1 MAQLSLHER
10 LQPALF
16 DRLIDEERLLT
27 RYEFTFR
34 RAELRKLGIQERELL
49 GILTAQGLRASDDA
63 DDLAPDD
70 DVWRITLTA
79 PAGRVPLAQLK
90 NLTLRPPQ
98 AGGQTTS
105 ASGTPRMKAHA
116 ASATPQS
123 ASAQTPATAR
133 APSAAVSTQAH
144 AAPASPTVAARAQAV
159 STGVAS
165 REQAAPS
172 AVALHTLCEITTRNV
187 ANSATENTD
196 FKSVSMRR
204 LRDYVC
210 RDLSALLN
218 SASLGAVVDLTAYP
232 HVQSSVLN
240 FGMPSLAG
248 RTARTVDPQQIAAT
262 IEAAVRRFEPR
273 LSAVRVTPEMGE
285 DGSETH
291 VLAFRIDAQLW
302 GQPMPQQL
310 VLRTSIDVDSGN
322 VTLADPGGG

>member
-27 RYEFTFR
+27 RYEFAFQ
-34 RAELRKLGIQERELL
+34 RAELRRLAIQERELL
-49 GILTAQGLRASDDA
+49 AILTAQGLRALDDSDGSPPSDEIWK
-63 DDLAPDD
+63 
-70 DVWRITLTA
+70 VTLTA
-79 PAGRVPLAQLK
+79 PAGRVPLSQLK

-98 AGGQTTS
+98 AQES
-105 ASGTPRMKAHA
+105 ASGTRRMQAHLA
-116 ASATPQS
+116 PATGQS
-123 ASAQTPATAR
+123 ASAGGAPIAR
-133 APSAAVSTQAH
+133 APTAAGSTQAL
-144 AAPASPTVAARAQAV
+144 AAPASPTGFSRAQVAPA
-159 STGVAS
+159 GVAS
-165 REQAAPS
+165 RAQAAGI
-172 AVALHTLCEITTRNV
+172 ALHTLCEITTRNV

-218 SASLGAVVDLTAYP
+218 SASLDAVVDLTSYP

-248 RTARTVDPQQIAAT
+248 RTARTVDPQHIAAT

-273 LSAVRVTPEMGE
+273 LSAVRVTPEIGA

>member
-27 RYEFTFR
+27 RYEFAFR
-34 RAELRKLGIQERELL
+34 RAELRRLGIQERELL
-49 GILTAQGLRASDDA
+49 GILTAQGLRGVDDA
-63 DDLAPDD
+63 DESATDD
-70 DVWRITLTA
+70 DVWRVTLTA

-90 NLTLRPPQ
+90 ALTLRPPQ
-98 AGGQTTS
+98 ARAAT
-105 ASGTPRMKAHA
+105 ASPPRPVSRAL
-116 ASATPQS
+116 SATS
-123 ASAQTPATAR
+123 
-133 APSAAVSTQAH
+133 
-144 AAPASPTVAARAQAV
+144 
-159 STGVAS
+159 G
-165 REQAAPS
+165 
-172 AVALHTLCEITTRNV
+172 VALHMLCDIATRNV
-187 ANSATENTD
+187 ANTATESTD

-210 RDLSALLN
+210 RDLAALLN
-218 SASLGAVVDLTAYP
+218 SASLDAVVDLTSYP

-248 RTARTVDPQQIAAT
+248 RTARTVDPQQISST

-273 LSAVRVTPEMGE
+273 LSAVRVSPEVGE
-285 DGSETH
+285 DGNETH
-291 VLAFRIDAQLW
+291 VLAFRIEAQLW

-322 VTLADPGGG
+322 VTLADSGGG